1 MLENSQENTCARA
14 SFLKSWRPEF
24 MRPDFFIK
32 KEILTQV
39 FSCEFCEIFKIAFFT
54 EQLWTTSSVEQ

>member
-1 MLENSQENTCARA
+1 
-14 SFLKSWRPEF
+14 

-39 FSCEFCEIFKIAFFT
+39 FSCEFCEIFKITFFT
-54 EQLWTTSSVEQ
+54 EHLWTTSSVEQLFKNSVQKTRDINFENNRYD